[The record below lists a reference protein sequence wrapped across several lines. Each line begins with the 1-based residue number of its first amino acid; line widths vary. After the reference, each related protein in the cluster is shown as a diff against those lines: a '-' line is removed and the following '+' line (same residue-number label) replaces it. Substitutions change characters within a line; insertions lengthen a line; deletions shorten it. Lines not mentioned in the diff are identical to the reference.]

1 MLRYDTSK
9 VRSGELVLMDS
20 GRNSQMTVRRYWD
33 DKRSE
38 LNQVRMNE
46 ICSTSSTLAMSKLRN
61 TELEL
66 VTTNNANE

>member
-20 GRNSQMTVRRYWD
+20 GRNSQMTIRRYWD

-38 LNQVRMNE
+38 LKQVRMNE
-46 ICSTSSTLAMSKLRN
+46 IRSTSSTLAILKVRSA
-61 TELEL
+61 ELEL
-66 VTTNNANE
+66 MTSESVNE